1 MVSPI
6 LEHPAPAVIRDAVR
20 RCTARRRS
28 GLPQLVAVA
37 PWVRRVDDVG
47 MTIEDNKTV
56 VRRFIDA
63 LFTEGDLEAT
73 DDYLSDDFVN
83 HLRASGCRPTPRACA
98 QPERCSAPH
107 FPTGTAICTH

>member
-1 MVSPI
+1 M
-6 LEHPAPAVIRDAVR
+6 H
-20 RCTARRRS
+20 CTSAIGATPTCWGS
-28 GLPQLVAVA
+28 

-83 HLRASGCRPTPRACA
+83 HDSPLGLPRRGRTAAS
-98 QPERCSAPH
+98 
-107 FPTGTAICTH
+107 